1 MNTKEFI
8 DKVCKEIK
16 YKAANKPI
24 ADELETHIEELK
36 NDNLCKGLSEDEA
49 EEIAVEQMGDAQK
62 IGKSLNK
69 IHRPKLDWI
78 TFIISLAFICFGGQI
93 WALFDL
99 KSYWTTNYSADWN
112 IYYKFVC
119 IELVLGVIFSIF
131 IFFYDYRKILKYSK
145 SIFIIATLLNIIAYI
160 KGFRANG
167 NLVYGLWPVASTSPS
182 VFTVPLHILAF
193 VGFIQNANKEN
204 VSKIILLSCIA
215 IISSLIIN
223 FSSGF
228 IVTMVYLIISSR
240 ELFKRRENEKA
251 IKLILLTIVG
261 FGILSTLICIIP
273 IRTKNKIDPYTSANW
288 VGVDTVGER
297 RVNFVRKKIFEN
309 AKWFGKAELE
319 SISISDELGYDSNIQ
334 NMFGINSKFVFLGI
348 LEEYGWAAS
357 LELVLIVLAFDIKL
371 IFCVR
376 KITDPYGRL
385 IAVGIATLFAVQTLC
400 NLAMNFG
407 IIGITEFQLPLISG
421 GKATT
426 ISNILCVALFLA
438 IYRRKDINFEEP
450 EEINKKELSAREKER
465 MKKFGYISK

>member
-1 MNTKEFI
+1 
-8 DKVCKEIK
+8 
-16 YKAANKPI
+16 
-24 ADELETHIEELK
+24 
-36 NDNLCKGLSEDEA
+36 
-49 EEIAVEQMGDAQK
+49 
-62 IGKSLNK
+62 
-69 IHRPKLDWI
+69 
-78 TFIISLAFICFGGQI
+78 
-93 WALFDL
+93 
-99 KSYWTTNYSADWN
+99 
-112 IYYKFVC
+112 
-119 IELVLGVIFSIF
+119 
-131 IFFYDYRKILKYSK
+131 
-145 SIFIIATLLNIIAYI
+145 
-160 KGFRANG
+160 
-167 NLVYGLWPVASTSPS
+167 
-182 VFTVPLHILAF
+182 
-193 VGFIQNANKEN
+193 
-204 VSKIILLSCIA
+204 
-215 IISSLIIN
+215 
-223 FSSGF
+223 
-228 IVTMVYLIISSR
+228 MVYLIISSR

-273 IRTKNKIDPYTSANW
+273 IRAKNKIDPYTSANW

>member
-16 YKAANKPI
+16 YKPANKQI
-24 ADELETHIEELK
+24 ADELKTHIEELK
-36 NDNLCKGLSEDEA
+36 NDNLCKWLSEDEA

-93 WALFDL
+93 YSLLDL

-112 IYYKFVC
+112 IYYKFAC

-145 SIFIIATLLNIIAYI
+145 AIFILATILNIIAYI

-182 VFTVPLHILAF
+182 VFTVPLYILTF
-193 VGFIQNANKEN
+193 VGFMQNANKEN
-204 VSKIILLSCIA
+204 VSKIIVLSCIA

-240 ELFKRRENEKA
+240 KLFKRRETKKA
-251 IKLILLTIVG
+251 LKLILLTIVG
-261 FGILSTLICIIP
+261 FGILSILICIIP
-273 IRTKNKIDPYTSANW
+273 TRVRNKIEPYTSANW

-297 RVNFVRKKIFEN
+297 RVDFVRKKIFEN
-309 AKWFGKAELE
+309 AKWFGKADLE
-319 SISISDELGYDSNIQ
+319 SISISDELGYNSSIQ
-334 NMFGINSKFVFLGI
+334 NMFGINSKFAFLGI

-357 LELVLIVLAFDIKL
+357 LVLVLIVLAFDIKL
-371 IFCVR
+371 ILSAR
-376 KITDPYGRL
+376 KITDSYGRL
-385 IAVGIATLFAVQTLC
+385 IAVGIASLFVVQTLC

-407 IIGITEFQLPLISG
+407 IIGTAEFQLPLISG

-426 ISNILCVALFLA
+426 ISNILCIALFLA
-438 IYRRKDINFEEP
+438 VYRRKDINFEEP
-450 EEINKKELSAREKER
+450 KEISLIFKKRYDKIKA
-465 MKKFGYISK
+465 

>member
-16 YKAANKPI
+16 YKPANKQI

-36 NDNLCKGLSEDEA
+36 NDNLCKGLSEDES
-49 EEIAVEQMGDAQK
+49 EEIAVKQMGDAQK

-78 TFIISLAFICFGGQI
+78 TFIISLVFICFGGQI
-93 WALFDL
+93 WSLFDL
-99 KSYWTTNYSADWN
+99 KSYWTTNYSTDWN

-131 IFFYDYRKILKYSK
+131 IFFYDYRKIKKYSK
-145 SIFIIATLLNIIAYI
+145 AIFILATILNIIAYI

-167 NLVYGLWPVASTSPS
+167 NLVYGLWPVTSTSPS
-182 VFTVPLHILAF
+182 VFIVPLYILAF

-204 VSKIILLSCIA
+204 VSKIIVLSCIA

-240 ELFKRRENEKA
+240 ELFKRRETKKA
-251 IKLILLTIVG
+251 LKLILLTIVG

-273 IRTKNKIDPYTSANW
+273 TRARNKIDPYTSANW

-297 RVNFVRKKIFEN
+297 RVDFVRKKIFEN
-309 AKWFGKAELE
+309 AKWFGKADLE
-319 SISISDELGYDSNIQ
+319 SISISDELGYNSSIQ
-334 NMFGINSKFVFLGI
+334 NMFGINSKFAFLGI

-357 LELVLIVLAFDIKL
+357 LGLLLIVLAFDVKL
-371 IFCVR
+371 ILSAR
-376 KITDPYGRL
+376 KITDSNGRL
-385 IAVGIATLFAVQTLC
+385 IAVGIASLFAVQTLC

-407 IIGITEFQLPLISG
+407 IIGTAEFQLPLISG

-426 ISNILCVALFLA
+426 ISNILCIALFLA
-438 IYRRKDINFEEP
+438 VYRRKDINFEEP
-450 EEINKKELSAREKER
+450 KEIALIFKKRYDKIKA
-465 MKKFGYISK
+465 

>member
-16 YKAANKPI
+16 YKPANKQI

-36 NDNLCKGLSEDEA
+36 NDNLCKGLSEDES
-49 EEIAVEQMGDAQK
+49 EEIAVKQMGDAQK

-78 TFIISLAFICFGGQI
+78 TFIISLVFICFGGQI
-93 WALFDL
+93 YSLLDL
-99 KSYWTTNYSADWN
+99 KSYWTTNYSTDWN

-119 IELVLGVIFSIF
+119 MELIFGVIFSIF
-131 IFFYDYRKILKYSK
+131 IFYYDYRKIKKYSK
-145 SIFIIATLLNIIAYI
+145 AIFILATILNIIAYI

-167 NLVYGLWPVASTSPS
+167 NLVYGLWPVTSTSPS
-182 VFTVPLHILAF
+182 VFIVPLYILAF

-204 VSKIILLSCIA
+204 ISKIILLSCIA

-240 ELFKRRENEKA
+240 ELFKRRENKKA
-251 IKLILLTIVG
+251 IKLILLTIIG

-273 IRTKNKIDPYTSANW
+273 TRVKNKIDPYTSANW
-288 VGVDTVGER
+288 VGIDTVGER
-297 RVNFVRKKIFEN
+297 RVDFVRKKIFEN

-334 NMFGINSKFVFLGI
+334 NMFGINSKFAFLGI

-357 LELVLIVLAFDIKL
+357 LVLVLIVLAFDIKL
-371 IFCVR
+371 ILSAR
-376 KITDPYGRL
+376 KITDSYGRL
-385 IAVGIATLFAVQTLC
+385 IAVGIASLFVVQTLC

-407 IIGITEFQLPLISG
+407 IIRTAEFQLPLISG

-426 ISNILCVALFLA
+426 ISNILCIALFLA
-438 IYRRKDINFEEP
+438 VYRRKDINFEEP
-450 EEINKKELSAREKER
+450 KEISLSLDIFQNRK
-465 MKKFGYISK
+465 

>member
-16 YKAANKPI
+16 YKPANKQI

-36 NDNLCKGLSEDEA
+36 NDNLCKGLSEDES
-49 EEIAVEQMGDAQK
+49 EEIAVKQMGDAQK

-78 TFIISLAFICFGGQI
+78 TFIISLVFICFGGQI
-93 WALFDL
+93 WSLFDL
-99 KSYWTTNYSADWN
+99 KSYWTTNYSTDWN

-131 IFFYDYRKILKYSK
+131 IFFYDYRKIKKYSK
-145 SIFIIATLLNIIAYI
+145 AIFILATILNIIAYI

-167 NLVYGLWPVASTSPS
+167 NLVYGLWPVTSTSPS
-182 VFTVPLHILAF
+182 VFIVPLYILAF

-204 VSKIILLSCIA
+204 VSKIIVLSCIA

-240 ELFKRRENEKA
+240 ELFKRRETKKA
-251 IKLILLTIVG
+251 LKLILLTIVG

-273 IRTKNKIDPYTSANW
+273 TRARNKIDPYTSANW

-297 RVNFVRKKIFEN
+297 RVDFVRKKIFEN
-309 AKWFGKAELE
+309 AKWFGKADLE
-319 SISISDELGYDSNIQ
+319 SISISDELGYNSSIQ
-334 NMFGINSKFVFLGI
+334 NMFGINSKFAFLGI

-357 LELVLIVLAFDIKL
+357 LGLLLIVLAFDVKL
-371 IFCVR
+371 ILSAR
-376 KITDPYGRL
+376 KITDSNGRL
-385 IAVGIATLFAVQTLC
+385 IAVGIASLFAVQTLC

-407 IIGITEFQLPLISG
+407 IIGTAEFQLPLISG

-426 ISNILCVALFLA
+426 ISNILCIALFLA
-438 IYRRKDINFEEP
+438 VYRRKDINFEETK
-450 EEINKKELSAREKER
+450 EIALIFKKRYDKIKA
-465 MKKFGYISK
+465 